1 MKFFVSLLLI
11 TVSFL
16 ASAQSVKKGQPLEIL
31 FIAAAHDYGAKP
43 VEDFTYAINKAL
55 AFKPDA
61 VFGENLSP
69 EDYDALD
76 RHWNKEAIDKR
87 LAYLTKLG
95 YPVPKHPQAFIARQY
110 KLLRKYPN
118 YHQERMKLAHAL
130 FMTHDFGNASY
141 QFYLLDKMRPAF
153 GAEEVAAFTRILGPV
168 DSLKNVGFRRTNE
181 YYNIFH
187 PIAQT
192 LKLEKI
198 MPMDCQKY
206 NTPWS
211 AAWEKTDSLYKI
223 FEKSIEA
230 DTNSADYRTYQKLV
244 NENNALQ
251 RLLNKANQAGK
262 STEFLNTVEWDKY
275 TDFGNFYGNRYLFG
289 LKGFPENGVRDML
302 KYWTLRNE
310 GMCQNIVNRA
320 RQLGAKRVVVGVGAS
335 HRELMVSILKA
346 MPGVTVY
353 TLNEYHP

>member
-1 MKFFVSLLLI
+1 MKLLI
-11 TVSFL
+11 FFFLLTTSFL
-16 ASAQSVKKGQPLEIL
+16 ASAQSNKNSQPLEIL
-31 FIAAAHDYGAKP
+31 FIAAAHDYGPKP
-43 VEDFTYAINKAL
+43 IEDFSYPINKAL

-61 VFGENLSP
+61 VFGESLSP

-87 LAYLTKLG
+87 LAYLTKIG
-95 YPVPKHPQAFIARQY
+95 YPLPKNPQAFIARQY
-110 KLLRKYPN
+110 KLLHKHPN

-130 FMTHDFGNASY
+130 FLTHDFGNASY
-141 QFYLLDKMRPAF
+141 QFYLLDKLRPVF
-153 GAEEVAAFTRILGPV
+153 GAEEVATFTRILGPV
-168 DSLKNVGFRRTNE
+168 DSLKNVGLRRTNE

-206 NTPWS
+206 NTLWS

-223 FEKSIEA
+223 FEKQIEA
-230 DTNSADYRTYQKLV
+230 DTSSADYRTYSRLNK
-244 NENNALQ
+244 ENNDLQ

-262 STEFLNTVEWDKY
+262 STEFLNTADWDKY
-275 TDFGNFYGNRYLFG
+275 TDIGNFYGNHYLFG
-289 LKGFPENGVRDML
+289 LKNFPEASVRDML

-310 GMCQNIVNRA
+310 GMCQNMVDRA
-320 RQLGAKRVVVGVGAS
+320 REIGAKRIVVGVGAS
-335 HRELMVSILKA
+335 HRELMVNLLKA

-353 TLNEYHP
+353 TLNEYRP

>member
-1 MKFFVSLLLI
+1 MKLLISLLLL

-16 ASAQSVKKGQPLEIL
+16 TNAQSAKKDQPLEIL
-31 FIAAAHDYGAKP
+31 FIAAAHDYGLKSA
-43 VEDFTYAINKAL
+43 EDFAYPINKAL

-76 RHWNKEAIDKR
+76 RHWNKESIDKR
-87 LAYLTKLG
+87 LAYLTAIG
-95 YPVPKHPQAFIARQY
+95 YALPKNPKAFIARQY
-110 KLLRKYPN
+110 KLLRQYPN

-130 FMTHDFGNASY
+130 FLTHDFGNASY
-141 QFYLLDKMRPAF
+141 QFYVLDTMRPAF

-168 DSLKNVGFRRTNE
+168 DSLKNLGFRRSSE
-181 YYNIFH
+181 YYTIFH

-192 LKLEKI
+192 LKIDKI
-198 MPMDCQKY
+198 MPMDCQQY

-211 AAWEKTDSLYKI
+211 AAWEKTDSLYKA
-223 FEKSIEA
+223 FERTIEA
-230 DTNSADYRTYQKLV
+230 DTTTANYRTYKALLA
-244 NENNALQ
+244 ENNALQ
-251 RLLNKANQAGK
+251 RAMNAAAKAGK
-262 STEFLNTVEWDKY
+262 ATTFVNTADWDKL

-289 LKGFPENGVRDML
+289 LKAFPENGVRDML

-310 GMCQNIVNRA
+310 GMCRNIVNRA
-320 RQLGAKRVVVGVGAS
+320 RQAGAKRIVVGVGAS
-335 HRELMVSILKA
+335 HRELMVKLLKA

-353 TLNEYHP
+353 TLNEYQP

>member
-1 MKFFVSLLLI
+1 MKLLI
-11 TVSFL
+11 SFFLIIISFL
-16 ASAQSVKKGQPLEIL
+16 ASAQSNKNSQPLEIL

-43 VEDFTYAINKAL
+43 IEDFSYPINKAL

-87 LAYLTKLG
+87 LAYLTKIG
-95 YPVPKHPQAFIARQY
+95 YPLPKHPQAFIARQY
-110 KLLRKYPN
+110 KLLRKYPY

-130 FMTHDFGNASY
+130 YLTHDFGNASY
-141 QFYLLDKMRPAF
+141 QFYLLDKLRPAF
-153 GAEEVAAFTRILGPV
+153 GAEEIAAFTQILGPV
-168 DSLKNVGFRRTNE
+168 DSLKNVGFRRSNE

-187 PIAQT
+187 PIAQS
-192 LKLEKI
+192 LKLDKI

-211 AAWEKTDSLYKI
+211 AAWEKTDSLYKL
-223 FEKSIEA
+223 FEKGIEA
-230 DTNSADYRTYQKLV
+230 DTNSADYKTYLRL
-244 NENNALQ
+244 NTENNELQ

-262 STEFLNTVEWDKY
+262 STAFLNTADWDKY

-289 LKGFPENGVRDML
+289 LKNFPEEGVRDML

-310 GMCQNIVNRA
+310 GMCQNIVDRA
-320 RQLGAKRVVVGVGAS
+320 RKIGAKRVVVGVGAS
-335 HRELMVSILKA
+335 HRELMVKLLKE

-353 TLNEYHP
+353 TLNEYQP